1 MGQLTAYSLNVALAL
16 LLLYLIYKWVLAS
29 QKMFSFNR
37 FIILSIYAIS
47 LTYIPL
53 YALFSSDNSIV
64 SAKET
69 GIINISSFEAIST
82 TTNETSVWASIIV
95 GVYILGAT
103 ILLFRSMILWGKMTY
118 IIKKGTKTKLGKY
131 TLVLIDNNHIS
142 PFSWKKYIVINR
154 NDYDNAYQVIT
165 EHEKKHLD
173 CRHWID
179 MLLAEIITIFNWYNP
194 AAWLLKEELKTV
206 HEYQADMAVID
217 SGANI
222 KEYQLLLIK
231 KAVGARLPSFANSLN
246 HSKLKKRIT
255 MMYSSESGKRSRLRA
270 LAIVPAL
277 ALALTVFNTPIVASA
292 LSTVSS
298 SQLSLSDDDDK
309 GSKNV
314 DTTQVKIFYVDGEKV
329 ETENI
334 NDFINNFPSEK
345 IASMNVNKN
354 GNIVEVHITTKKDGD
369 KKTDGDK
376 KQIKS
381 QSSSISISREGGKSL
396 GDIVIL
402 GMDKNGGS
410 SIPDDAKVFV
420 DGKVVSMD
428 EFKKIPT
435 EKIKSISINKQT
447 GAPSEISV
455 TLK

>member
-1 MGQLTAYSLNVALAL
+1 
-16 LLLYLIYKWVLAS
+16 
-29 QKMFSFNR
+29 
-37 FIILSIYAIS
+37 
-47 LTYIPL
+47 
-53 YALFSSDNSIV
+53 
-64 SAKET
+64 
-69 GIINISSFEAIST
+69 
-82 TTNETSVWASIIV
+82 
-95 GVYILGAT
+95 
-103 ILLFRSMILWGKMTY
+103 
-118 IIKKGTKTKLGKY
+118 
-131 TLVLIDNNHIS
+131 
-142 PFSWKKYIVINR
+142 
-154 NDYDNAYQVIT
+154 
-165 EHEKKHLD
+165 
-173 CRHWID
+173 

-314 DTTQVKIFYVDGEKV
+314 DTTQVKIFYVDGKKV

-369 KKTDGDK
+369 KKTDGNK

-420 DGKVVSMD
+420 DGKEVSMD